1 MQPYTS
7 FYMTMEFKWCLPFTF
22 LKSCATEQNKMTES
36 VWQRWLGPT
45 KPKMFMTLYR
55 KISRSLFSAKESSLI
70 LFFYRFKPTR
80 FKHRVNSC
88 LFFWT
93 FILGVLHSWNV
104 FVFLCLHTAYSE
116 CQSPFEVSQLP
127 KTCISVTNCTFFFF
141 ATTIKT
147 KFMIGKSLIS

>member
-22 LKSCATEQNKMTES
+22 LKSCATKQNKMTES
-36 VWQRWLGPT
+36 AWQRWLGPT

-80 FKHRVNSC
+80 LSTELIHVYSFGL
-88 LFFWT
+88 LFWGF
-93 FILGVLHSWNV
+93 LHSWNV

-141 ATTIKT
+141 FCHYYKDQIHDW
-147 KFMIGKSLIS
+147 